1 MPIENNKSLLHAGS
15 TTTHH
20 PPPCLGMHLPNANAS
35 LSIVCMQVARDECL
49 TTHFTLVTTL

>member
-1 MPIENNKSLLHAGS
+1 
-15 TTTHH
+15 
-20 PPPCLGMHLPNANAS
+20 MHLPNANAS